1 MADLLPAG
9 PAGEPQ
15 NWPPV
20 VNRDRNGRVLPGG
33 GALNPGGRPKAWR
46 EFQQAMRERSP
57 EAIAILDRA
66 LSSGD
71 PELSRWAAEKVLAY
85 AWGRPPQRVQLGG
98 DEDAAPVRVE
108 RVVDWGRLP
117 PERLG
122 QLLEILDGLEAAG
135 APP

>member
-1 MADLLPAG
+1 MTDLPAL
-9 PAGEPQ
+9 AADEPQ

-20 VNRDRNGRVLPGG
+20 VSRDRNGRVLPGG

-46 EFQQAMRERSP
+46 EFQAAMRERSP
-57 EAIAILDRA
+57 AAIAKIDEA
-66 LSSGD
+66 LRSDD
-71 PELSRWAAEKVLAY
+71 PQLVVWAVEKVLAY
-85 AWGRPPQRVQLGG
+85 AWGRPPQRVRIGG

-108 RVVDWGRLP
+108 RVIDWGRLP

-135 APP
+135 AQPE